1 MEMSRCKLGNYT
13 GQTRFVMNTKE
24 IGKLTQYDTTI
35 GQTYNSR
42 PFSENI
48 YPDFS
53 YKGALLAGTEVFIT
67 GQYSRRKLSQMFGK
81 NAMIRGVKLV

>member
-1 MEMSRCKLGNYT
+1 MEMLKCQSGNYT

-24 IGKLTQYDTTI
+24 ISKLSKHNTTI
-35 GQTYNSR
+35 GQTYASR
-42 PFSENI
+42 PFSEKG

-53 YKGALLAGTEVFIT
+53 YNGALLAGTEVFIT